1 MPSADDEPLRSTRS
15 GGPATPSVL
24 RAQRGRGI
32 KLRYAVLAKLVSLC
46 SDDLAVAVY
55 ARLRADRVRGAR
67 RTPVDTVRSWRDL
80 VVAAIG
86 EGVLSQTEGQRLLRT
101 MRDSASDTSTP

>member
-1 MPSADDEPLRSTRS
+1 MPTADAVPSDSTRS
-15 GGPATPSVL
+15 GEGASPPAM
-24 RAQRGRGI
+24 RGRRGRGI
-32 KLRYAVLAKLVSLC
+32 KLRYAVLAKVVSLC

-67 RTPVDTVRSWRDL
+67 RTPVDTVQSWHAI

-86 EGVLSQTEGQRLLRT
+86 EGVLSHTEGKRLLRT